1 MSDKNKRKTKEKREN
16 GGWAKT
22 KPCNAW
28 LGLDP
33 PELGEARLSFVLTK
47 P

>member
-1 MSDKNKRKTKEKREN
+1 MIKTKEEREN
-16 GGWAKT
+16 GGRAKT
-22 KPCNAW
+22 RPYKVW